1 MESGLRCAV
10 PQCAG
15 QWPTLQFHHID
26 ENRSNHADS
35 NLLLLCPTHHQMVTS
50 KHIDKKT
57 CEGLKS
63 LVTTLSG
70 IGSDP
75 ARTKAG
81 LQLRDVLAE
90 LQANLILFQDTSF
103 QQPAIY
109 RVYPRF
115 RHVALDNVLTAGSY
129 IYDIDEPLY
138 SALYDC
144 AVSIDDLQR
153 RLDVS
158 ELGVLS
164 AHTSGLDPMVRE
176 QISASNGFTGTKA
189 TCKALMRLIIDS
201 YGEMMDVDYNTCFFG
216 KSLQVMLSE

>member
-1 MESGLRCAV
+1 
-10 PQCAG
+10 
-15 QWPTLQFHHID
+15 
-26 ENRSNHADS
+26 
-35 NLLLLCPTHHQMVTS
+35 MVTS
-50 KHIDKKT
+50 KHIDRKT

-63 LVTTLSG
+63 LVTKLSG
-70 IGSDP
+70 IEADP

-90 LQANLILFQDTSF
+90 LQANLILFQDISF
-103 QQPAIY
+103 QQPATY

-129 IYDIDEPLY
+129 IYDIDESLY

-158 ELGVLS
+158 ELGILS
-164 AHTSGLDPMVRE
+164 AHTSGLDPGIRE
-176 QISASNGFTGTKA
+176 QIPVSNGFTGTKA
-189 TCKALMRLIIDS
+189 ACKALMRLIVDS
-201 YGEMMDVDYNTCFFG
+201 YGETMGVDYETCFFG
-216 KSLQVMLSE
+216 KSLQAMLSR